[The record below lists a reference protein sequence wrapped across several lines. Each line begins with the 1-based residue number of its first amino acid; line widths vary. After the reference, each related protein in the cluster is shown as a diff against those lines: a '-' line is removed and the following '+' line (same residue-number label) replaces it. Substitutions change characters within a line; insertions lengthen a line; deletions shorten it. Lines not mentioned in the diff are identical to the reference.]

1 MAEPDQA
8 CHVPRL
14 QDYCHRVILA
24 NIESVRSTGDMPFRV
39 IRPVLEKCKVH
50 KLLQLEQESPHLKN
64 DTQVIWKKKCLDE
77 FIDIRQGYD
86 NGSMPEPGSWR
97 KQYVI
102 AQDERERKI
111 SDSASRLRGM
121 YQEGESSKRGRQT
134 IYTTKAPP
142 PKRGRFGSFGISRP
156 RTLIDK
162 ARQDTKKIQHVWT
175 GPSGSSGPVARRK
188 TVPLGQNGLFMPR
201 PTQSTQLHPNSVN
214 LAKKSSSGP
223 NAAQPSPMVETRAAS
238 ARLHQKSRQ
247 FEGSFVD

>member
-1 MAEPDQA
+1 MTEPGEE

-50 KLLQLEQESPHLKN
+50 KLLQLELGSPHLKN

-77 FIDIRQGYD
+77 FIDIRQGYES
-86 NGSMPEPGSWR
+86 GSMPEPTSWR

-102 AQDERERKI
+102 AQEERERKI
-111 SDSASRLRGM
+111 SSSASRLRGM
-121 YQEGESSKRGRQT
+121 YQDGESSKRGRQT

-142 PKRGRFGSFGISRP
+142 PKRGRFGSFGISKP

-188 TVPLGQNGLFMPR
+188 TVPLGQNDLFRPR
-201 PTQSTQLHPNSVN
+201 PTQSVQPHPNSASLV
-214 LAKKSSSGP
+214 KKSGSGSNASQSSSATE
-223 NAAQPSPMVETRAAS
+223 NRVAAG
-238 ARLHQKSRQ
+238 RLQQKPRQ